1 MQARAIRDALEKVGF
16 QVVMTRDGDSSPSLL
31 ARPSLA
37 YEERVDAFIS
47 VHHNST
53 APQRDPRQARYTATY
68 ASLSNG
74 LSLARCIQK
83 HIGQVLA
90 PVQNVGAQLKSL
102 AVCRNPAVPRCLLE
116 VDFINLPEGEEGS
129 WDPIRQKKV
138 ADAVVC
144 GVLDWM
150 TPPPPVPPSE
160 PVEEAPAAAIP

>member
-37 YEERVDAFIS
+37 YEEHVDAFIS

-90 PVQNVGAQLKSL
+90 PVQNAGAQLKSL
-102 AVCRNPAVPRCLLE
+102 AVCRNPAVPSCLLE

-129 WDPIRQKKV
+129 WDPMRQKKV